1 MLKNSQYPS
10 ETQIKWWA
18 LYYEVFEHLIK
29 KGLNSALNSYLNGKD
44 FDIELGEWF
53 DFDIQSTSLSKNMI
67 ENCLT

>member
-29 KGLNSALNSYLNGKD
+29 KGLNSALKKYPEPIVRY
-44 FDIELGEWF
+44 FELWH
-53 DFDIQSTSLSKNMI
+53 K
-67 ENCLT
+67 ENPDG